1 MADKKSKAE
10 KEVEQEES
18 KLAALTK
25 RMTATSEAQQM
36 QRENILGDEM
46 TNLRKA
52 FNFRKKQE
60 AIEMASVKSAIDKKK
75 KVQAAEEVMLLET
88 ANNLGVTVD
97 ELKSEYKSI
106 KVNPD
111 KISQLIFEPFDNL
124 SKSLVEFEVGFG
136 KNLSG
141 ASGAI
146 KELTGGLI
154 DLGQFAEDGADKVK
168 AVGTLLATPFKL
180 ANTAVAKT
188 TKIFTGNEINF
199 GQKLQDW
206 WSGTEEEID
215 GETKKS
221 EGFKD
226 RFLNSIPEAFQNFGK
241 SMTGM
246 KDGIKDG
253 VSNFAQNTKNFV
265 GGLVQGAKEL
275 PAKAFNAIKDFGG
288 KMQEM
293 GQGFID
299 GAKSFGV
306 ATKQFMVKSAA
317 FLSGLAKTAMA
328 MGRQAIAF
336 IATLPALIMAG
347 ITFVAG
353 LVMSAMSMLIAAAP
367 MIGIGLL
374 IAAGVAAIVMGVMFL
389 VQNFQSIKDT
399 ISEKVGGAID
409 KVKGFI
415 QGFTQFFVDVWQS
428 ISDWVRGKILGIKKK
443 LFGLS
448 DEEQAELDAINDRK
462 AEKKKAKDLKKE
474 QEKLAEQSADEQYQA
489 MLESGELEG
498 KSRREKRKLKKQLEK
513 DALADIQEEATFQ
526 AKSSEQL
533 LKEKEQADTTL
544 RSLDYYDEDVEREKK
559 FAMAGNITTDGVEVT
574 DPVEREKRAEAFA
587 ESKVARDEERFGG
600 QAMTKEERDELRIQ
614 ASAASMRRE
623 MELGTREDYVESRVL
638 SEDESDQIRADAI
651 GMTKEE
657 YLAQQ
662 QSDPLYFSDDD
673 AFSQEQ
679 NIKMDEAEMRA
690 KGDRLK
696 DARDRAEEAK
706 DMGPPAPPVN
716 MANNAVQQVNV
727 SNSRKVIQDPAPHN
741 PDPTGSRLS
750 VVPA

>member
-1 MADKKSKAE
+1 MADKKSKAD
-10 KEVEQEES
+10 KEVEQQES
-18 KLAALTK
+18 NLAALTK
-25 RMTATSEAQQM
+25 RMTATTEEQQRK
-36 QRENILGDEM
+36 RENILGDEM

-265 GGLVQGAKEL
+265 SGLVQGAKEL

-288 KMQEM
+288 KMKEM

-299 GAKSFGV
+299 GAKSFGA
-306 ATKQFMVKSAA
+306 ATKQFMMKSAA

-336 IATLPALIMAG
+336 IATLPALVMAG
-347 ITFVAG
+347 VTFVAG
-353 LVMSAMSMLIAAAP
+353 LIMSAMSMLIAAAP

-533 LKEKEQADTTL
+533 LKEKEQADATL
-544 RSLDYYDEDVEREKK
+544 QSLNFYEEDVARETRNNLAGSIKGADGEELTGDERERV
-559 FAMAGNITTDGVEVT
+559 A
-574 DPVEREKRAEAFA
+574 REFA
-587 ESKVARDEERFGG
+587 EDKVAMDERRFGG
-600 QAMTKEERDELRIQ
+600 TAMSAEERDELRIQ

-623 MELGTREDYVESRVL
+623 MELGTREDYVEARIL
-638 SEDESDQIRADAI
+638 SQDEVDAI
-651 GMTKEE
+651 KAAAIGISKED
-657 YLAQQ
+657 YQKAQE
-662 QSDPLYFSDDD
+662 DPNYFQDSD
-673 AFSQEQ
+673 AFSDEQ
-679 NIKMDEAEMRA
+679 VAKMSEAVQRA
-690 KGDRLK
+690 EGDRIK
-696 DARDRAEEAK
+696 DARDRADEAAQ
-706 DMGPPAPPVN
+706 MGPPAPPVN
-716 MANNAVQQVNV
+716 MATNAVQQVNV
-727 SNSRKVIQDPAPHN
+727 SNNRKVVSDPAPHN